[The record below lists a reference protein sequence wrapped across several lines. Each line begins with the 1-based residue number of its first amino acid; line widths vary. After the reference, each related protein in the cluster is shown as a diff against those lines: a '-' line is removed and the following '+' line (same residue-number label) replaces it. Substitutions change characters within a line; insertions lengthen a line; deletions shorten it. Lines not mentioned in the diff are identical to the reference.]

1 MLFCSPEIPGNQD
14 LEATPVGTMACV
26 SPGPRSTSL
35 RKERRGVNA
44 GSVVFAIYAD
54 SFLFVLATGILQFGF
69 GVGYS
74 GEVCESAI
82 LLCLVCYV
90 TTKVP
95 LSPMLLDHRHIA
107 NMDGIDC
114 PYSPRVQVEPHQD

>member
-1 MLFCSPEIPGNQD
+1 M
-14 LEATPVGTMACV
+14 
-26 SPGPRSTSL
+26 
-35 RKERRGVNA
+35 
-44 GSVVFAIYAD
+44 SVVFAIYAD

-82 LLCLVCYV
+82 LLCLICYV

-95 LSPMLLDHRHIA
+95 LSRLRRVADRSLTLA
-107 NMDGIDC
+107 ADC
-114 PYSPRVQVEPHQD
+114 PYSPEFPVKPHGN